1 MKSRVKTRKQS
12 KSRKQG
18 KRKQTIKPKSKS
30 VKVSGKGTNINSNSN
45 SIKEEPNA
53 AVIEYLKYYPFDTKT
68 DVDKFYERIDSV
80 WGDFEGGTNLLDVDV
95 KEKKKVNSIN
105 DVLKAMRQAKKTT
118 FCNRKNGNGDC
129 EDTADE
135 VLKLLKNESKGKYMV
150 ESHRIVYYI
159 EEEDEEANDYGETPE
174 FVQNHGFLVIYPVS
188 SKNRKWFKYGRMKIN
203 RKNSVSNKSS
213 SSSSRSSSRARSV
226 RNRSN

>member
-1 MKSRVKTRKQS
+1 MKPRTKKQP

-18 KRKQTIKPKSKS
+18 KRKQTIKPKPKS
-30 VKVSGKGTNINSNSN
+30 VKVSGRGNNSNSN
-45 SIKEEPNA
+45 SVKEEPNA

-68 DVDKFYERIDSV
+68 DVDKFYERIDSE

-135 VLKLLKNESKGKYMV
+135 VLKLLKNDSKGKYVV

-159 EEEDEEANDYGETPE
+159 EEEDEDKTPK
-174 FVQNHGFLVIYPVS
+174 FVQNHGFLVIYPIS
-188 SKNRKWFKYGRMKIN
+188 SKNKKWFKYGRMKIN

-213 SSSSRSSSRARSV
+213 SSRSSSSLRARSF

>member
-1 MKSRVKTRKQS
+1 MKPRVKSRKQS
-12 KSRKQG
+12 KSKKQV

-30 VKVSGKGTNINSNSN
+30 VKVSGRGNNSNSV
-45 SIKEEPNA
+45 EDEPNA

-68 DVDKFYERIDSV
+68 DVDKFYERIDSE

-203 RKNSVSNKSS
+203 RTNSVSNTKID
-213 SSSSRSSSRARSV
+213 A
-226 RNRSN
+226 

>member
-1 MKSRVKTRKQS
+1 MKSRTIKQT

-30 VKVSGKGTNINSNSN
+30 VKVSGKGNNSNSN

-53 AVIEYLKYYPFDTKT
+53 AVIEYLKYFPFNTKS
-68 DVDKFYERIDSV
+68 DIDKFYERIDSE
-80 WGDFEGGTNLLDVDV
+80 WGDFEAGTNLLDVDV
-95 KEKKKVNSIN
+95 KDSKKVNSIN
-105 DVLKAMRQAKKTT
+105 DVLKAMRNAKKTT
-118 FCNRKNGNGDC
+118 FCSRKNGNGDC

-135 VLKLLKNESKGKYMV
+135 VLKLIKNVPSGKYKV
-150 ESHRIVYYI
+150 ESHRIVYYM
-159 EEEDEEANDYGETPE
+159 EEDDEEANGYDEAPE

-188 SKNRKWFKYGRMKIN
+188 SKNKKWFKYGRMKIN

-213 SSSSRSSSRARSV
+213 SSRSSSTSSTRSV